1 MDERKKL
8 IVAGLGVI
16 LVIAL
21 CVGALWLLFRDVR
34 TDPGISDPVDERLQD
49 VAREQ
54 QEAAGAL
61 DEAIGRAS
69 DSQGTAAELAGRIDH
84 SQSLAHDIAE
94 ANAGAGE
101 GAGRA
106 ETAVREAAEAIDRAA
121 GLTDECQELI
131 RKSESILAKHG
142 E

>member
-1 MDERKKL
+1 MDERKKHIL
-8 IVAGLGVI
+8 AGLGVI

-21 CVGALWLLFRDVR
+21 CVGSLWLLFRDVR
-34 TDPGISDPVDERLQD
+34 TATGISDPVNERLSDAQ
-49 VAREQ
+49 REQ

-69 DSQGTAAELAGRIDH
+69 DSQGTAAELTGRIDH
-84 SQSLAHDIAE
+84 SQGLAHDIAE

-106 ETAVREAAEAIDRAA
+106 ETAVGEAAEAIDRAA
-121 GLTDECQELI
+121 GLADECQELI
-131 RKSESILAKHG
+131 RGSESILAKYG

>member
-1 MDERKKL
+1 MDEREKH
-8 IVAGLGVI
+8 IMAGLGVI

-21 CVGALWLLFRDVR
+21 FVGTLWLLFRDVR
-34 TDPGISDPVDERLQD
+34 TDPGISDPVNERLSDAQ
-49 VAREQ
+49 REQ

-61 DEAIGRAS
+61 DEAIGRAA
-69 DSQGTAAELAGRIDH
+69 DSQTAAAELTGRIDH

-106 ETAVREAAEAIDRAA
+106 ETAVGEAAEAIDRAA
-121 GLTDECQELI
+121 GLADECQELI
-131 RKSESILAKHG
+131 GSSESILAKYG